1 MSELELLKLVTSRL
15 KKAGINYM
23 VSGSMAMTFYAKPR
37 MTRDIDIVINIKQTD
52 VDVMMQLFEADFYI
66 DKGMMEEAI
75 RYRSMFNIIHLES
88 LIKIDF
94 IIRKNEEYRI
104 IEFKNRKKIKIGE
117 EVKID
122 VVSLED
128 LIISKLYWAKDSL
141 SEIQINDIRNLM
153 KSDYNLE
160 YVQRWCKN
168 LNLEEILAKV
178 NNERHK

>member
-1 MSELELLKLVTSRL
+1 
-15 KKAGINYM
+15 
-23 VSGSMAMTFYAKPR
+23 
-37 MTRDIDIVINIKQTD
+37 
-52 VDVMMQLFEADFYI
+52 
-66 DKGMMEEAI
+66 
-75 RYRSMFNIIHLES
+75 
-88 LIKIDF
+88 
-94 IIRKNEEYRI
+94 
-104 IEFKNRKKIKIGE
+104 
-117 EVKID
+117 

>member
-52 VDVMMQLFEADFYI
+52 VDVMMQLFEVDFYI

-104 IEFKNRKKIKIGE
+104 IEFKKPEENQNRRR
-117 EVKID
+117 
-122 VVSLED
+122 
-128 LIISKLYWAKDSL
+128 SK
-141 SEIQINDIRNLM
+141 N
-153 KSDYNLE
+153 
-160 YVQRWCKN
+160 
-168 LNLEEILAKV
+168 
-178 NNERHK
+178 